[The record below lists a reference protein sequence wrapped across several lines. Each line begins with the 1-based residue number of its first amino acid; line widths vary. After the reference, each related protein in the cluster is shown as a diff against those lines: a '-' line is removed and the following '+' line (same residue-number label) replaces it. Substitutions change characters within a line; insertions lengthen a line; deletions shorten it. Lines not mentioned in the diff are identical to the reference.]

1 MSPRTATAYPRSGR
15 PGAQLLIAAVVAG
28 TTGLALWFAVLRPRA
43 SAAPPET
50 PPAAAGAAG
59 LSVKDCAALS
69 SPEWAPRLHLIAQ
82 LDLRDC
88 GLRALPSA
96 IGQCVGL
103 KKLDLGGNPLAD
115 LPDAL
120 ANCAELE
127 ILFLLGSKALTSVPR
142 VLGRLP
148 KLTRLGLKS
157 NAIRQIAADALP
169 PSVEHL
175 ILTDNELVEL
185 PPPGGGAAAAT
196 LILLHG
202 FGDSGG
208 GAISTLGA
216 PLVETPGLRTLQSS
230 GALDDLLAAVAAVG
244 AKAPVFLKIAP
255 DIADS
260 EAEVMVEAI
269 RRHGLDGIIIANTT
283 ITRPESLVSDKMG
296 EGGGLSGPPVFAR
309 STELVR
315 VFRKAAGPDMAIIG
329 VGGVSCAETAYAKI
343 RAGANAIQL
352 YTGLI
357 YEGPGLIQRIK
368 TGLVE
373 RLQAD
378 GFASISEAV
387 GAE

>member
-1 MSPRTATAYPRSGR
+1 MIHDLATR
-15 PGAQLLIAAVVAG
+15 
-28 TTGLALWFAVLRPRA
+28 
-43 SAAPPET
+43 
-50 PPAAAGAAG
+50 
-59 LSVKDCAALS
+59 
-69 SPEWAPRLHLIAQ
+69 
-82 LDLRDC
+82 
-88 GLRALPSA
+88 
-96 IGQCVGL
+96 
-103 KKLDLGGNPLAD
+103 
-115 LPDAL
+115 
-120 ANCAELE
+120 
-127 ILFLLGSKALTSVPR
+127 
-142 VLGRLP
+142 
-148 KLTRLGLKS
+148 
-157 NAIRQIAADALP
+157 
-169 PSVEHL
+169 
-175 ILTDNELVEL
+175 
-185 PPPGGGAAAAT
+185 
-196 LILLHG
+196 LLHG
-202 FGDSGG
+202 FDPETAHRLGIQGLKLGLGPRQFSRDPDILHTRLAGLDLPNPVGLAAGFDKNAETPDALLAAGFGFVECGAVTPRAQDGKPKPRIFRLEEDRAVINRMGFPNQGLDLFKARLARRSGRKG
-208 GAISTLGA
+208 VVGVNLGA
-216 PLVETPGLRTLQSS
+216 NLDSEDRVADYVACLRELQDFAQFFTVNISSPNTPGLRTLQSS

-283 ITRPESLVSDKMG
+283 ITRPESLISDKMG

-368 TGLVE
+368 IGLVE

-378 GFASISEAV
+378 GFVSISEAV

>member
-1 MSPRTATAYPRSGR
+1 MIHDLATR
-15 PGAQLLIAAVVAG
+15 
-28 TTGLALWFAVLRPRA
+28 
-43 SAAPPET
+43 
-50 PPAAAGAAG
+50 
-59 LSVKDCAALS
+59 
-69 SPEWAPRLHLIAQ
+69 
-82 LDLRDC
+82 
-88 GLRALPSA
+88 
-96 IGQCVGL
+96 
-103 KKLDLGGNPLAD
+103 
-115 LPDAL
+115 
-120 ANCAELE
+120 
-127 ILFLLGSKALTSVPR
+127 
-142 VLGRLP
+142 
-148 KLTRLGLKS
+148 
-157 NAIRQIAADALP
+157 
-169 PSVEHL
+169 
-175 ILTDNELVEL
+175 
-185 PPPGGGAAAAT
+185 
-196 LILLHG
+196 LLHG
-202 FGDSGG
+202 FDPETAHRLGIQGLKLGLGPRQFSRDPDILHTRLAGLDLPNPVGLAAGFDKNAETPDALLAAGFGFVECGAVTPRAQDGKPKPRIFRLEEDRAVINRMGFPNQGLDLFKARLARRSGRKG
-208 GAISTLGA
+208 VVGVNLGA
-216 PLVETPGLRTLQSS
+216 NLDSEDRVADYVACLRELQDLAQFFTVNISSPNTPGLRTLQSS

-260 EAEVMVEAI
+260 EAGVMVEAI